1 MDMEPPDM
9 MAGEHRT
16 MAIDTNKKTVMILG
30 NSSAG
35 LYDFRNEFVQ
45 GLLAKYNVVI
55 SLPDDVKTALLEEEG
70 AIVEH
75 TAMNRRGVNP
85 AQDLLLYR
93 AYRRLLKRYHPDLVL
108 TYTIK
113 PNVYGGYACR
123 RMGIPYIAT
132 VTGLGSAFQK
142 TGPLLWL
149 VETMYRE
156 GLKEAR
162 VVFFQNEEN
171 RQFFR
176 LGHLITGRD
185 RLVRGS
191 GVNLEKWQLMPYP
204 EGDVTNLMFV
214 GRVMKEKGIEEFFR
228 AAEVLAGERI
238 RFGIAGY
245 CDEDY
250 QAELDARTKR
260 GEIVQL
266 GFHKDMHDLYERCS
280 AVVLPTYHEGMNNVL
295 MEASACGRPV
305 IASNIS
311 GCREIYEEGVTGYG
325 FAPHSADALIAA
337 IKTFLNLTKA
347 ERRAMGAAARDKMVR
362 EFDRKDVAAAYLA
375 ETARVLDGR
384 AH

>member
-1 MDMEPPDM
+1 
-9 MAGEHRT
+9 
-16 MAIDTNKKTVMILG
+16 MILG

-45 GLLAKYNVVI
+45 GLLAEYNVVV
-55 SLPDDVKTALLEEEG
+55 SLPDDVKTELLAEEG
-70 AIVEH
+70 CIIEH
-75 TAMNRRGVNP
+75 TAMNRRGMNP
-85 AQDLLLYR
+85 LQDLSLYS
-93 AYRRLLKRYHPDLVL
+93 AYKRLIKRYHPDLVL

-123 RMGIPYIAT
+123 RMGVPYIAT
-132 VTGLGSAFQK
+132 VTGLGSAFQR

-156 GLKEAR
+156 GLRAAQ

-176 LGHLITGRD
+176 SARLLSGRD

-191 GVNLEKWQLMPYP
+191 GVNLDRWQLMPYP
-204 EGDVTNLMFV
+204 EGNVTMLMFV
-214 GRVMKEKGIEEFFR
+214 GRVMREKGIEEFLR
-228 AAEVLAGERI
+228 AAEVLAGENI

-250 QAELDARTKR
+250 QAELNERSMR

-266 GFHKDMHDLYERCS
+266 GFHPDMHELYEKCS

-325 FAPHSADALIAA
+325 FAPRSADALIAA
-337 IKTFLNLTKA
+337 LRTFLSLTKA

-362 EFDRKDVAAAYLA
+362 EFDRKDVAAAYLREVA
-375 ETARVLDGR
+375 GVLHGR
-384 AH
+384 AE